1 MISCPPLPRQAP
13 DVRSRFGVF
22 PLQLAGWANSAEA
35 AEAMLAAGAPPDT
48 RDDGMRTAG
57 HAAAAS
63 DASEALE
70 VLLSFGAH
78 REVRGRGAVA
88 PGGPR
93 GGLWDGC
100 VLGGRGGCVMVGGR
114 VGRPGQLSARTL
126 ATSTT

>member
-1 MISCPPLPRQAP
+1 MHGGCVGAEAGAVISCPPLPRQVP

-35 AEAMLAAGAPPDT
+35 AEAMLGAGAPPDT

-88 PGGPR
+88 P
-93 GGLWDGC
+93 
-100 VLGGRGGCVMVGGR
+100 
-114 VGRPGQLSARTL
+114 
-126 ATSTT
+126 